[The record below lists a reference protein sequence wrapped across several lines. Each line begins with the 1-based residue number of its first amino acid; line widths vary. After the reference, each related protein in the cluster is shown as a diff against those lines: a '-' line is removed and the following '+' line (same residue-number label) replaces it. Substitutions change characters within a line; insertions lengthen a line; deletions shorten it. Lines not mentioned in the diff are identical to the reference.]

1 MRVEIGGERFDIT
14 DDLARVLA
22 GALRGAPVAPPT
34 ATDFDELVELV
45 ADLQRLNARLSTVKE
60 IALARADTSGPY
72 ANRRTLSTAAGIAP
86 SQLSRV
92 LEGHG
97 LPTDRR
103 GGGVDL
109 VIAFR
114 TADDG
119 ILHLAAE
126 DDIVALPSFPL
137 PPTPPATAPG
147 LAHGTGNGFTGREL
161 ECYYRP
167 RVPVSAAALGRS
179 AGFTLRCDSAD
190 LTACMAEPVFDALH
204 GDPRVDP
211 TRPNAR

>member
-97 LPTDRR
+97 LPTDPR

-119 ILHLAAE
+119 IPAPGRRGRHRGAA
-126 DDIVALPSFPL
+126 VV
-137 PPTPPATAPG
+137 PPFHPRHRPPRPASRMAPATGSPAVSWSATTGPG
-147 LAHGTGNGFTGREL
+147 
-161 ECYYRP
+161 YRS
-167 RVPVSAAALGRS
+167 R
-179 AGFTLRCDSAD
+179 
-190 LTACMAEPVFDALH
+190 
-204 GDPRVDP
+204 
-211 TRPNAR
+211 